1 MSEMVNTL
9 LRTVILDDDAYQE
22 WRERPNLFLRG
33 IILIAIVTLVAGL
46 IVFAV
51 DVVNRVKPVDAGE
64 IEKAIREGFE
74 MQARFNPGMQ
84 NMPPEVQKQMDMI
97 METVI
102 PMVVDI
108 SQIEAPLPRGITG
121 FLQAVGA
128 YLTRV
133 LSALG
138 GWLFYGAL
146 VLIAVNLLGG
156 AARLPDFLGMTSVY
170 VIPGLLA
177 LLQPIP
183 CVGGLLALI
192 GTIWSIV
199 VYIKAVSVATDL
211 DAGRS
216 VLAVLAPFIVLFLLG
231 VLLAILAILWLAL
244 VF

>member
-9 LRTVILDDDAYQE
+9 LRTVVLDDDAYQE

-51 DVVNRVKPVDAGE
+51 DVVNRVRPVDAGK
-64 IEKAIREGFE
+64 IEEAIRQGFE

-84 NMPPEVQKQMDMI
+84 NLPPEVQKQMDTI
-97 METVI
+97 IETVI

-156 AARLPDFLGMTSVY
+156 AARLPHFLGMTSVY

-216 VLAVLAPFIVLFLLG
+216 VLAVFAPFIVLFLLG
-231 VLLAILAILWLAL
+231 LLLAILAILWLVL

>member
-1 MSEMVNTL
+1 MSGMVNTL
-9 LRTVILDDDAYQE
+9 LRTVILDDEAYQE
-22 WRERPNLFLRG
+22 WHERPNLFLRG
-33 IILIAIVTLVAGL
+33 IILVVIVTLVAGL

-51 DVVNRVKPVDAGE
+51 DVVDRVKPVNANQ
-64 IEKAIREGFE
+64 IEEAIRQGFE
-74 MQARFNPGMQ
+74 MQSRFNPGMQ
-84 NMPPEVQKQMDMI
+84 NMPPEVKRQIDMI

-102 PMVVDI
+102 PMVIDI
-108 SQIEAPLPRGITG
+108 TQIEAPLPRGVSG
-121 FLQAVGA
+121 FFQAVGA

-156 AARLPDFLGMTSVY
+156 SAKLPHFLGMTSLY

-177 LLQPIP
+177 LLRPVP

-192 GTIWSIV
+192 GTLWSIV
-199 VYIKAVSVATDL
+199 VYVKAVSVATDL
-211 DAGRS
+211 DGGRS
-216 VLAVLAPFIVLFLLG
+216 VLAVFAPFIVLFLLG
-231 VLLAILAILWLAL
+231 ILLSIMAILWLAI